1 MRLKNEA
8 GFSLA
13 ELLVGIALVGIISL
27 SAAQLMRVCLQ
38 TFTRASSLE
47 SSQTGTRAGLNGIA
61 TDLRYVG
68 SYWVNT
74 AGAAITSATTT
85 SLTFRGDVDGNTLD
99 ANGGETALTAA
110 AAAGDTQV
118 TVTSA
123 TDPYGS
129 PSFGVGGWM
138 FIASGGNREV
148 IQITGV
154 AGTVISFA
162 QPGLTKSY
170 PVGSVVRSVETITYA
185 FNPSPT
191 GTLIRSVNGAA
202 ASVIVDNVSGLVF
215 SYYDG
220 SNPPVTTTALASIRQ
235 INVSVA
241 VTQTDG
247 NSRTMATRI
256 RPISLGP

>member
-1 MRLKNEA
+1 MRLNSED

-13 ELLVGIALVGIISL
+13 ELMVGIALVGIVSL
-27 SAAQLMRVCLQ
+27 STVQLIRVCMQ
-38 TFTRASSLE
+38 TFTRAASLE

-61 TDLRYVG
+61 TDLRYIG
-68 SYWVNT
+68 SYWVDT

-99 ANGGETALTAA
+99 ANGGETTLVDA
-110 AAAGDTQV
+110 AAAGSTQV
-118 TVTSA
+118 TVTST

-129 PSFGVGGWM
+129 ASFGAGGFM
-138 FIASGGNREV
+138 FVASGANREA

-162 QPGLTKSY
+162 QPGLAKSY
-170 PVGSVVRSVETITYA
+170 PVGSVVRSVETVTYA

-191 GTLIRSVNGAA
+191 GTLTRSINGAA

-215 SYYDG
+215 TYYDG
-220 SNPPVTTTALASIRQ
+220 SNPAVTTANLSSIRQ

-241 VTQTDG
+241 VTQKDG
-247 NSRTMATRI
+247 NARTMATRI
-256 RPISLGP
+256 RPISLGH